1 MATYESKKWQATP
14 PWNQETP
21 LQSLNNLRGLLQNP
35 PDALQSEL
43 PDSFPYVQG
52 LMEEV
57 IEGIIEEAQVMSRT
71 LGAVYA
77 EYRLHYGD
85 SREYVRI
92 WKCVDVQPYQRKD
105 YSNAPA
111 TQPGEYYEWQKMK
124 NADIHIRRTWQAQ
137 NEWQMLTK
145 NQEEQQL
152 LTANNPPKQ
161 LINITSIVQNAI
173 ESSSSNEKTVFC
185 RAHCGTF
192 QDDANAN
199 IPQHSSQIQI
209 TNGEHRQRLALWLR
223 FQIFALPIIPNQSTL
238 SRPESADAAM

>member
-1 MATYESKKWQATP
+1 M
-14 PWNQETP
+14 
-21 LQSLNNLRGLLQNP
+21 
-35 PDALQSEL
+35 
-43 PDSFPYVQG
+43 
-52 LMEEV
+52 
-57 IEGIIEEAQVMSRT
+57 EEAQVMSRT

-77 EYRLHYGD
+77 EYRLRYGD

-124 NADIHIRRTWQAQ
+124 NVDIHIRRTWRAQ

-152 LTANNPPKQ
+152 LTANDPPKQ
-161 LINITSIVQNAI
+161 PINMTSIVQNAI
-173 ESSSSNEKTVFC
+173 ESSSSDEKQSSVGRIVALSKTTLMQ
-185 RAHCGTF
+185 TF
-192 QDDANAN
+192 HN
-199 IPQHSSQIQI
+199 IRPRSRSPRGPSAAAGSMAPISDS
-209 TNGEHRQRLALWLR
+209 
-223 FQIFALPIIPNQSTL
+223 ALPIIPDQSTL